1 VGISCE
7 MAIFSPTTNSFQTEV
22 PILRASGDRLVGDY
36 FVDARLKC
44 WKNGLD
50 GVQRKTAGIPRRKIT
65 SAK

>member
-1 VGISCE
+1 

-22 PILRASGDRLVGDY
+22 TILRASGDRLVADY